1 MHLAFNLNS
10 MNDEVLHHIHDAKAW
25 QTGLKQLHACFTA
38 ICQKAV
44 HSQIA
49 LCNSMQ
55 LVP

>member
-10 MNDEVLHHIHDAKAW
+10 MNDKVLHLIHDAKAW
-25 QTGLKQLHACFTA
+25 QNGLKQLHACFKA
-38 ICQKAV
+38 SCQKAV